1 MHFQTWFVNLKQ
13 FLDKE
18 KQSLTEKMTIKLN
31 EIVQFITQYCQ
42 FERKKIEF
50 IDRDEAYAKD

>member
-1 MHFQTWFVNLKQ
+1 
-13 FLDKE
+13 
-18 KQSLTEKMTIKLN
+18 MTIKLN
-31 EIVQFITQYCQ
+31 EILQFITQYCQ